1 VRRIVVGIAMMGIV
15 LGLAVL
21 SASTAEA
28 GWVWRGGQW
37 VYTDDKEPPP
47 PPPPEKPKTQPIK
60 PSKEKKPPATETKPP
75 SEETKPPDTQAKPPA
90 EETKPPK
97 TEIKPPSEET
107 KPAKPPAEE
116 TKPPKTVI
124 KPPAEETKPPETETK
139 PPAPIARPP
148 KPVTRP
154 PDAETRPVAPRPPAK
169 LTPAVEKP
177 GGDEDKPAFE
187 PQMTTARWWW
197 KRGEEPNGDRRLF
210 EAGRNAYSRQD
221 YFGAAA
227 TFKSLIK
234 EYKESQF
241 RSEAMW
247 LRAEALFGDKD
258 YFHAFEQ
265 YEELVTNYAGSPHY
279 HDGLAR
285 EMEIAELFFTGVK
298 RKILGMIWVPAYTE
312 AVEILRKVY
321 EHQPTGDLAPKA
333 VIRIANYYWD
343 KHEWQ
348 SAEDYFDKYCREYP
362 NGEAVKAAELRRA
375 KCALERCR
383 GAVYDTTSL
392 KLCRDRLDQFRQ
404 KYPDLAEEE
413 GVPRMMDDLH
423 AMQGE
428 ALYRTADWYHRTG
441 QSVAAAHYFEEVQAQ
456 YADTPWGGLADAA
469 LNKMKG
475 IGGTKTP

>member
-1 VRRIVVGIAMMGIV
+1 VGIV

-21 SASTAEA
+21 AVSTAEA

-37 VYTDDKEPPP
+37 QYIDEKEPPP
-47 PPPPEKPKTQPIK
+47 PPPPERPKTQPIK
-60 PSKEKKPPATETKPP
+60 PSPET
-75 SEETKPPDTQAKPPA
+75 KPPA
-90 EETKPPK
+90 EETKPPV
-97 TEIKPPSEET
+97 EET
-107 KPAKPPAEE
+107 KPPAEETKPPDTPAKPPAEE
-116 TKPPKTVI
+116 TKPPE
-124 KPPAEETKPPETETK
+124 AETKPPV
-139 PPAPIARPP
+139 PVARPP
-148 KPVTRP
+148 KTVTRP
-154 PDAETRPVAPRPPAK
+154 PEAETPAPAAFEKPATPRPPAK
-169 LTPAVEKP
+169 SAAEAEKP
-177 GGDEDKPAFE
+177 SGDEGTPSFE
-187 PQMTTARWWW
+187 PQATTTRWWW
-197 KRGEEPNGDRRLF
+197 KRGEDPNGDRHLF
-210 EAGRNAYSRQD
+210 DAGRNAASRKD

-234 EYKESQF
+234 QYKESPL
-241 RSEAMW
+241 RAEAMW
-247 LRAEALFGDKD
+247 LRAEALYADKD
-258 YFHAFEQ
+258 YYHAFEQ
-265 YEELVTNYAGSPHY
+265 YEELLTSYAGSPHY
-279 HDGLAR
+279 HDALAR
-285 EMEIAELFFTGVK
+285 NMEVAELFFSGVK
-298 RKILGMIWVPAYTE
+298 RKLLGMIWVPAQTE

-333 VIRIANYYWD
+333 VIRIGNYYWD

-404 KYPDLAEEE
+404 KYPDVAEEE

-428 ALYRTADWYHRTG
+428 ALYRTGNWYHRTG

-456 YADTPWGGLADAA
+456 YADTPWGGLAEAE
-469 LNKMKG
+469 LNRMKG
-475 IGGTKTP
+475 IGGTKAP